1 MKKND
6 IIKYSIFAIVGI
18 LVGYFIFRNFSFQ
31 EFKVDLKKANVWFV
45 LLSVSVGV
53 FAVLIRALRWQIV
66 LEPLGYNTK
75 LGNSYHSI
83 MTGYLVNLGIP
94 RSGEITRCA
103 LMSKSENI
111 PLNVLIGTV
120 LSERILDLIML
131 IIVIT
136 GSVILQFDL
145 LYNYINENVLL
156 KLKGNEWILYTVLI
170 VMVFGLIFLF
180 KSNSVLKG
188 EGKLMK
194 MIKGF
199 IDGVKSIFT
208 IKKPVLYIFY
218 TVLIWFCYWMMT
230 YTLIL
235 AFDFTQSIGLA
246 GSLAILV
253 FSSLGVIIP
262 APAGGATIG
271 TVQVGL
277 NQLFKLAESQAKS
290 FAIVMFTSNII
301 MIIFAG
307 TISYIIMAKRV
318 KT

>member
-6 IIKYSIFAIVGI
+6 IIKYSIFAVVGI

-136 GSVILQFDL
+136 GSVVLQFDL

-170 VMVFGLIFLF
+170 VMVLGLVFLF
-180 KSNSVLKG
+180 KSNSMLKG

-199 IDGVKSIFT
+199 VDGVKSIFT
-208 IKKPVLYIFY
+208 IKKPILYIFY

-277 NQLFKLAESQAKS
+277 NQLFKLAETQAKS

>member
-6 IIKYSIFAIVGI
+6 IIKYSIFAVVGI

-170 VMVFGLIFLF
+170 VMVLGLIFLF
-180 KSNSVLKG
+180 KSNSMLKG

-199 IDGVKSIFT
+199 VDGVKSIFT
-208 IKKPVLYIFY
+208 IKKPILYIFY

-277 NQLFKLAESQAKS
+277 NQLFKLAETQAKS

>member
-6 IIKYSIFAIVGI
+6 IIKYSIFAVVGI

-170 VMVFGLIFLF
+170 VMVLGLIFLF
-180 KSNSVLKG
+180 KSNSMLKG

-199 IDGVKSIFT
+199 VDGVKSVFT
-208 IKKPVLYIFY
+208 IKKPILYIFY

-277 NQLFKLAESQAKS
+277 NQLFKLAETQAKS